1 VEYLL
6 GMDAGGTKTVSVLVD
21 VTGRIVGFGHAGCGN
36 FQVSGAQRARQELSM
51 SIERA
56 IHASGIPRDRIQIA
70 YYGISGADREKDF
83 QIIHDILTPINPAR
97 RMYLENDTAI
107 ALRAGTE
114 KGFGLGLIS
123 GTGTNAIGFNE
134 KGERMQVGGWGSPYL
149 GDYGSA
155 HDIAAS
161 AFAAAQRGHDGR
173 GPPTLLYERISDSLG
188 LASLIDICERDFFD
202 SYNPLDIASF
212 APLVFETAREGDRVA
227 IQILERAGR
236 EVSLAALAVLR
247 ALFSKSQEIPVVLG
261 GSVFQKGTHGAM
273 VSIIER
279 EIRNEFPLVKFRI
292 LQEEPVCGAVLCA
305 ADRYFHEKIPGGFR
319 ETVVS
324 SMKIEIVE
332 RKTFQNR

>member
-6 GMDAGGTKTVSVLVD
+6 GVDAGGTKTVSVLVD
-21 VTGRIVGFGHAGCGN
+21 ETGRIAGCGHAGCGN
-36 FQVSGAQRARQELSM
+36 FQVSGAQRAREELSR

-56 IHASGIPRDRIQIA
+56 IQASGIPRDRIQVA

-83 QIIHDILTPINPAR
+83 RTVHDLLTPVNPAR
-97 RMYLENDTAI
+97 RMYLENDTVI

-123 GTGTNAIGFNE
+123 GTGTNAIGLNQ

-161 AFAAAQRGHDGR
+161 AFGAAQRGHDGR
-173 GPPTLLYERISDSLG
+173 GPPTLLYERIRDTLG

-247 ALFSKSQEIPVVLG
+247 ALFSRSQKIPVVLG

-273 VSIIER
+273 VSTLEE
-279 EIRNEFPLVKFRI
+279 EIRNEFPLVRFKI
-292 LQEEPVCGAVLCA
+292 LEEEPVCGAVLCA
-305 ADRYFHEKIPGGFR
+305 ADRYFHEETPRGFR
-319 ETVVS
+319 ETLVS
-324 SMKIEIVE
+324 SMNTETAEPRTSK
-332 RKTFQNR
+332 NR